1 MHQWQEIRMTPTQFD
16 RRTLLSVGSIGIVA
30 SALGLRAG
38 LAHQGED
45 HEATPA
51 GGGEAAHPAHIHTGT
66 CDELG
71 DVVFP
76 LNDVAPLDTEATPAA
91 SPVAS
96 PAAAGAG
103 EVVAQSTTEV
113 KTSLD
118 DILAAE
124 HAINVHESAE
134 NIGNYIA
141 CGDLTGP
148 ATDGELRVELQELN
162 DSGYTGEAH
171 LVDNGDETTTVT
183 VTLMTAGGGA
193 GTPEAADSEQGDAAA
208 TVEVDIKDF
217 AYNPDPV
224 TISIGQSVTWT
235 NQDSAPHTAT
245 ARDRD
250 VLQSGTLNQG
260 DTYTQTFDTPG
271 TYEYFCEFH
280 PNMKGTVEVR

>member
-1 MHQWQEIRMTPTQFD
+1 MFRTQID
-16 RRTLLSVGSIGIVA
+16 RRTLLSVGSVGIVA

-38 LAHQGED
+38 VAHQGDD
-45 HEATPA
+45 HEATPV
-51 GGGEAAHPAHIHTGT
+51 GGGEAAHPAHIHAGT
-66 CDELG
+66 CEELG

-76 LNDVAPLDTEATPAA
+76 LNDVAALDASAEATPAA
-91 SPVAS
+91 SPAAS

-103 EVVAQSTTEV
+103 DVVAESTTEV
-113 KTSLD
+113 EASLD
-118 DILAAE
+118 DILAAD
-124 HAINVHESAE
+124 HAINVHESAK
-134 NIGNYIA
+134 NIQNYIA

-171 LVDNGDETTTVT
+171 LVDNGDGTTTVT
-183 VTLMTAGGGA
+183 VTLMTTGGAA
-193 GTPEAADSEQGDAAA
+193 GTPAAASEQEDAAA
-208 TVEVDIKDF
+208 VEVDIQDF
-217 AYNPDPV
+217 AYNPASA
-224 TISIGQSVTWT
+224 TIEAGQSITWT

-260 DTYTQTFDTPG
+260 ESYTQAFDTPG

>member
-1 MHQWQEIRMTPTQFD
+1 MTQKQFD
-16 RRTLLSVGSIGIVA
+16 RRTVLSVGAIGIAA

-38 LAHQGED
+38 FAED
-45 HEATPA
+45 HDGTPQATPT
-51 GGGEAAHPAHIHTGT
+51 GETEAAHPAHIHAGT
-66 CDELG
+66 CEELG

-76 LNDVAPLDTEATPAA
+76 LNDVAPLDAEATPAA

-96 PAAAGAG
+96 SAAAGAG
-103 EVVAQSTTEV
+103 DVVAESTTEV
-113 KTSLD
+113 EASLD
-118 DILAAE
+118 DILATE

-162 DSGYTGEAH
+162 DSGFTGEAH
-171 LVDNGDETTTVT
+171 LVDNGDGTTTVT
-183 VTLMTAGGGA
+183 VTLVTAGSAA
-193 GTPEAADSEQGDAAA
+193 GTPEAAASEQGDAAA
-208 TVEVDIKDF
+208 AVKVDIQDF

-224 TISIGQSVTWT
+224 TISVGQSVTWT

-245 ARDRD
+245 AKDRD